1 MQITD
6 VSNTS
11 INWDDI
17 PITKNSGERGN
28 AYQRTVELGNVRLR
42 IVEYSP
48 GYKADHCCCRG
59 HVIYVLEGEIVSE
72 LKEGGD
78 FILKKLMNW
87 VILMK
92 QTKYLANPKQHLK
105 SGFIPSN

>member
-11 INWDDI
+11 ISWDDI
-17 PITKNSGERGN
+17 SITRQPGVTGY

-48 GYKADHCCCRG
+48 GYKADHWCCRG
-59 HVIYVLEGEIVSE
+59 HVIYVLEGEIVLE
-72 LKEGGD
+72 LNNGD
-78 FILKKLMNW
+78 TIILKKGLSWCSCDNNQNPHR
-87 VILMK
+87 IY
-92 QTKYLANPKQHLK
+92 TKNGALL
-105 SGFIPSN
+105 FIVD

>member
-17 PITKNSGERGN
+17 PITKNSGETGN

-48 GYKADHCCCRG
+48 GYKADHWCCRG
-59 HVIYVLEGEIVSE
+59 HVIHLLEGEMVFE
-72 LKEGGD
+72 LKDGLL
-78 FILKKLMNW
+78 IVLKRGMTWCMSDNS
-87 VILMK
+87 
-92 QTKYLANPKQHLK
+92 QNPHRSFTK
-105 SGFIPSN
+105 SGAVLFIVD

>member
-17 PITKNSGERGN
+17 PITRNSGETGN
-28 AYQRTVELGNVRLR
+28 TYQRTVELGNVRLR

-48 GYKADHCCCRG
+48 GYKADHWCCRG
-59 HVIYVLEGEIVSE
+59 HVIYVLEGEMAEE
-72 LKEGGD
+72 LKDGSMI
-78 FILKKLMNW
+78 ILKKGMTWCVSDNS
-87 VILMK
+87 K
-92 QTKYLANPKQHLK
+92 NPHRSFTKNGALV
-105 SGFIPSN
+105 FIAD

>member
-17 PITKNSGERGN
+17 PISKNSGETGN

-42 IVEYSP
+42 MVEYSP
-48 GYKADHCCCRG
+48 GYKADHWCCRG
-59 HVIYVLEGEIVSE
+59 HVIYVLEGEMVLE
-72 LKEGGD
+72 LKDGSLI
-78 FILKKLMNW
+78 ILKRGMTWFISDNSKNPHRSF
-87 VILMK
+87 
-92 QTKYLANPKQHLK
+92 TKTGALL
-105 SGFIPSN
+105 FIVD

>member
-17 PITKNSGERGN
+17 PITKNSGETGN
-28 AYQRTVELGNVRLR
+28 AYQRTIELGNVRLR

-48 GYKADHCCCRG
+48 GYKADHWCCRG

-72 LKEGGD
+72 LNEGGNI
-78 FILKKLMNW
+78 ILKKGMSWCSRDNNQNPHR
-87 VILMK
+87 IF
-92 QTKYLANPKQHLK
+92 TKNGALL
-105 SGFIPSN
+105 FIVD